1 MDDILYPICSTVK
14 EEILVSTE
22 EHTLKFKGNGLGGMF
37 RSFLKTTAKKVGK
50 RMLDTGLE
58 MGRQLVQDVT
68 NSQPLKK
75 AAKTRAKAAGKH
87 LLTQVV
93 DDITQ
98 QGRGKRIYKR
108 GYVKAA
114 Q

>member
-1 MDDILYPICSTVK
+1 MLC
-14 EEILVSTE
+14 
-22 EHTLKFKGNGLGGMF
+22 
-37 RSFLKTTAKKVGK
+37 KTTAKKVGK

-58 MGRQLVQDVT
+58 MGMQLVQDVT

-75 AAKTRAKAAGKH
+75 AAKTRAKTAGKH
-87 LLTQVV
+87 LLTGVV

-108 GYVKAA
+108 GYVKGA